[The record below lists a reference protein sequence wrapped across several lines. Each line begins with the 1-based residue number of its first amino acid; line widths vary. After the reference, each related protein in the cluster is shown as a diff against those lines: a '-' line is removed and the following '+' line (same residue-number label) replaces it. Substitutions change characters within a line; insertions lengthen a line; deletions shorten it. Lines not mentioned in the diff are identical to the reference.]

1 MRYRLQRHDG
11 TDCSAT
17 MVPITVLRMVPI
29 QRYRHLTKYQ
39 LCNILKI
46 RKKERKILS
55 LIKTSTLH
63 LQLLQRQSIIILSEK
78 SSVDKFQ
85 TKSLIILV
93 VIILGA
99 KVFVTVTWG
108 VLLEET
114 GKVFQIFLLVSFE
127 VAAHNDDAPVGDT
140 ANAATVFPE
149 TDI

>member
-1 MRYRLQRHDG
+1 
-11 TDCSAT
+11 
-17 MVPITVLRMVPI
+17 MVGLT
-29 QRYRHLTKYQ
+29 LTKYQ

-63 LQLLQRQSIIILSEK
+63 LQLLQRQPIIILSEK
-78 SSVDKFQ
+78 SSMDKFQ
-85 TKSLIILV
+85 TKGLIILV

-99 KVFVTVTWG
+99 EVLVTIARG

-114 GKVFQIFLLVSFE
+114 SKVFQVFLLVSFE
-127 VAAHNDDAPVGDT
+127 VAAYNDNAPVGDA

>member
-1 MRYRLQRHDG
+1 
-11 TDCSAT
+11 
-17 MVPITVLRMVPI
+17 MVGLT
-29 QRYRHLTKYQ
+29 LTKYQ

-85 TKSLIILV
+85 TKGLIILV

-99 KVFVTVTWG
+99 EVFVTIARG
-108 VLLEET
+108 VLLEEA